1 MEVNAENLRKI
12 REEKGLN
19 QTEFAQI
26 LGISY
31 RSYQN
36 YEAGKNIPDAKK
48 LLIAQKLGAENARSI
63 NIEALPVEYQ
73 GYMLVPLVNQKA
85 QAGFLAG
92 WGDPEYIDELPKKA
106 FEVDKEYKGKY
117 VCFEVSGD
125 SMDDG
130 SSESILEND
139 LILCREVQRIH
150 WKNKLHINRWDF
162 VIVHRE
168 QGILV
173 KRIVEHNVEEG
184 KLKLHSLNEYYD
196 DQVVFMDDL
205 VAIFNVIDVKR
216 KRRR

>member
-1 MEVNAENLRKI
+1 M
-12 REEKGLN
+12 
-19 QTEFAQI
+19 
-26 LGISY
+26 
-31 RSYQN
+31 
-36 YEAGKNIPDAKK
+36 
-48 LLIAQKLGAENARSI
+48 
-63 NIEALPVEYQ
+63 
-73 GYMLVPLVNQKA
+73 
-85 QAGFLAG
+85 
-92 WGDPEYIDELPKKA
+92 
-106 FEVDKEYKGKY
+106 
-117 VCFEVSGD
+117 
-125 SMDDG
+125 
-130 SSESILEND
+130 
-139 LILCREVQRIH
+139 VQRIH

>member
-1 MEVNAENLRKI
+1 MTGDYIRQKRK
-12 REEKGLN
+12 KLGLT
-19 QTEFAQI
+19 QDQ
-26 LGISY
+26 L
-31 RSYQN
+31 
-36 YEAGKNIPDAKK
+36 AKK
-48 LLIAQKLGAENARSI
+48 LGVSKRTIINYEKGEKIPDSKSELLHSI
-63 NIEALPVEYQ
+63 FSSDEKVVEAIPVEYQ